1 MKSSRRMLLV
11 LVVVALVAATAHL
24 TSHLA
29 ESPVVRAAGPVPTFD
44 VTNAGVG
51 VADLETPT
59 DLVAIL
65 LGDGATIAAGTEP
78 LVNLATAA
86 TLAAIA
92 PSPLPAFGSF
102 TTGSADLG
110 ISEGLIIGA
119 NARASSFATAA
130 TVDRIAAN
138 RTSGPGGPAD
148 ANALSAV
155 TDDAGLAS
163 NVNNATS
170 LTFELEPPAPGEGR
184 YLSSNTRS
192 SSPRE
197 ATGTV

>member
-1 MKSSRRMLLV
+1 MLLV

-65 LGDGATIAAGTEP
+65 LGDGAT
-78 LVNLATAA
+78 
-86 TLAAIA
+86 
-92 PSPLPAFGSF
+92 
-102 TTGSADLG
+102 